1 MKKNTTDKI
10 YDICIINGYHENP
23 LSYNWFTFTK
33 ELGKNCLI
41 VTPNYNEYLQLSS
54 QGVDVVYLL
63 SYSYNKPKNHQEVIN
78 YLKEM
83 GINDWRDF
91 MRTEKSYY
99 LQSDESIAKYAYIY
113 GQVCEQLFQTHQIK
127 RIVQFQGGE
136 VVRRMAHIIAEKH
149 GVLGIFLGES
159 FIPHRINLYSDE
171 YKTKIYPKNVSKLSE
186 EEAQEVIDN
195 RVHKKKVIKYDVDRN
210 NYKTT
215 NTFTKFLNL
224 IKAGNWNAIIGYFTY
239 KWLIIGNHG
248 LKQIY
253 TKLKST
259 FKPFNPNEKFYY
271 YPFNVSAESELFIR
285 NPKYSHQGTTIE
297 QLSKALPADTKLYT
311 KIHPG
316 HEGHLTVKEYQQLKK
331 LKNVVLIDPSVSSFD
346 IIDKAQAVI
355 IVSSTVGL
363 EAYLLGKK
371 VAVLGNWPYVKL
383 GNFVEIN
390 DIKDT
395 FTKIENHKGKNEPVK
410 FIQNLHE
417 LTVDG
422 SIYEDSQQLKN
433 FIKELV
439 HV

>member
-1 MKKNTTDKI
+1 MKQNTTNKI
-10 YDICIINGYHENP
+10 YDICIINAYHENP

-63 SYSYNKPKNHQEVIN
+63 SFSYKKPTSHQEVVN
-78 YLKEM
+78 YLKKE
-83 GINDWRDF
+83 GVEDWKDF

-99 LQSDESIAKYAYIY
+99 LQSEEKIAKYAYIY
-113 GQVCEQLFQTHQIK
+113 GQVCDQLFQTHQIK

-136 VVRRMAHIIAEKH
+136 AVRRMAHIMAEKH

-171 YKTKIYPKNVSKLSE
+171 YKTKIYPKNNIPFSE
-186 EEAQEVIDN
+186 DDAKEVIDN
-195 RVHKKKVIKYDVDRN
+195 RVHKKKIIKYDVDRN

-215 NTFTKFLNL
+215 NLFTKFLNL
-224 IKAGNWNAIIGYFTY
+224 IKAGNWNIIIGYFTY
-239 KWLIIGNHG
+239 KWLIIGNHQS
-248 LKQIY
+248 KEIY
-253 TKLKST
+253 TKIKKT
-259 FKPFNPNEKFYY
+259 FKPFNPTEKFYY

-285 NPKYSHQGTTIE
+285 NAKFSHQGNTIE
-297 QLSKALPADTKLYT
+297 QLSKSLPAKTKLYV

-316 HEGHLTVKEYQQLKK
+316 HEGHLTVKEYQQLEK
-331 LKNVVLIDPSVSSFD
+331 LENVVFVDPSVSSFD
-346 IIDKAQAVI
+346 IIDKAEGVI

-371 VAVLGNWPYVKL
+371 VAVLGNWPYAKL
-383 GNFVEIN
+383 GNFVKVDN
-390 DIKDT
+390 IKDT
-395 FTKIENHKGKNEPVK
+395 FTDLENHTEKNDPVK
-410 FIQNLHE
+410 FIQNLQK
-417 LTVDG
+417 LTVGG
-422 SIYEDSQQLKN
+422 SIYEDSEQLKN

-439 HV
+439 YV